1 MLDTTCDSTV
11 TMGNVTLTAASD
23 DASNIDVSENT
34 DGTVT
39 MGNVTV
45 VTGDYSDYIDYND
58 GSTITRLDTTV
69 TLIGSDDSA
78 VVTVYGND

>member
-23 DASNIDVSENT
+23 DAIDIDVSENT

-45 VTGDYSDYIDYND
+45 VTGDY
-58 GSTITRLDTTV
+58 TITSITTIV
-69 TLIGSDDSA
+69 LPSRALILPLPLLVQMIPLS
-78 VVTVYGND
+78 

>member
-23 DASNIDVSENT
+23 DAVNIDVSENT

-45 VTGDYSDYIDYND
+45 VTGDY
-58 GSTITRLDTTV
+58 TRLHR
-69 TLIGSDDSA
+69 LQRSFYHHA
-78 VVTVYGND
+78 P